1 MNFLGRLQVLQ
12 GISSS
17 GHWGTRRGL
26 LDSEYAIWM
35 GDLNYRLSMPDEK
48 VTAWNLLDCIAVS
61 RSVTSISWQYQT
73 EWAMLTS
80 FACSWFFGVV
90 ALCVARQPRRLPVR
104 SGFSTDALKPC

>member
-1 MNFLGRLQVLQ
+1 MHMDVLGCLQVLQ

-48 VTAWNLLDCIAVS
+48 VTDWSLYPFGGVHS
-61 RSVTSISWQYQT
+61 RV
-73 EWAMLTS
+73 
-80 FACSWFFGVV
+80 
-90 ALCVARQPRRLPVR
+90 
-104 SGFSTDALKPC
+104 

>member
-1 MNFLGRLQVLQ
+1 MNVLNCLQVLQ

-48 VTAWNLLDCIAVS
+48 VTDWSLYPFRWTA
-61 RSVTSISWQYQT
+61 
-73 EWAMLTS
+73 
-80 FACSWFFGVV
+80 
-90 ALCVARQPRRLPVR
+90 
-104 SGFSTDALKPC
+104 